1 VSGVDASLAGVVDG
15 ASVVVCCG
23 SGGVGKTTAA
33 AAIGIEAAR
42 RGRRVVVVTIDP
54 ARRLADALG
63 LTEGLGPE
71 PQPVEIADD
80 GSDGSTGELWAMMLD
95 TAVAFD
101 AVVRRYAADDAQAE
115 RILANAFFR
124 NMASSLSGTQEY
136 MAAETLYFLHHDE
149 RFDLV
154 VVDTPPTRS
163 ALDFLQAPGVLA
175 RFLDHRLFR
184 LLMLPARRGM
194 RVMNVATQP
203 MLRAIG
209 RVVGSDVLADAV
221 AFFQSFAGMEGGFRE
236 RADDVIGLLR
246 SESTRFVVVASPRL
260 ETITEAVWFAG
271 QLVEQGID
279 QIAGVVNRVHPTFG
293 EGSSA
298 DAAAR
303 AAAAVD
309 AGDADA
315 EALWANLAELRAIRE
330 GEFDE
335 LATFTRIFGDR
346 PCVEV
351 PQLAADVHDRA
362 GLAHVGRHL
371 FGQHR
376 VGHSVES

>member
-1 VSGVDASLAGVVDG
+1 MTTAPSFAGVVDG

-63 LTEGLGPE
+63 LADGLGPD
-71 PQPVEIADD
+71 PQPIEMPDAATE
-80 GSDGSTGELWAMMLD
+80 GSAGALSAMMLD
-95 TAVAFD
+95 TAVTFD
-101 AVVRRYAADDAQAE
+101 AVVRRYAADEAQAE
-115 RILANAFFR
+115 RILANKFFR
-124 NMASSLSGTQEY
+124 NMAGSLSGTQEY
-136 MAAETLYFLHHDE
+136 MAAETLYFLHHDD

-154 VVDTPPTRS
+154 VVDTPPTRN
-163 ALDFLQAPGVLA
+163 ALDFLEAPGVLT

-194 RVMNVATQP
+194 RVVNVATQP

-221 AFFQSFAGMEGGFRE
+221 AFFQSFAGMEGGFRQ

-246 SESTRFVVVASPRL
+246 SDTTRFVVVASPRP
-260 ETITEAVWFAG
+260 ETIAEAIWFAG
-271 QLVEQGID
+271 QLGEQGIE
-279 QIAGVVNRVHPTFG
+279 QIAGVVNRVHPAFG
-293 EGSSA
+293 DGSSA
-298 DAAAR
+298 DASEQAM
-303 AAAAVD
+303 AAAG

-315 EALWANLAELRAIRE
+315 GALWQNLAELRAIRE
-330 GEFDE
+330 GELDE
-335 LATFTRIFGDR
+335 LATFTRLFGDR

-362 GLAHVGRHL
+362 GLAHVARHL
-371 FGQHR
+371 FGQ
-376 VGHSVES
+376 SVES